1 MNYALETHGLGKR
14 YRRNWALQDCDLQLP
29 LGRVAGLVGLN
40 GAGKT
45 TLMRL
50 AAGLITPT
58 TGSLRVCGKTP
69 SPNDHSFLSSIGFMP
84 QERILYREFTVH
96 DMFILGRRLNTHW
109 DQTLANRL
117 LDSLNVSQKHRVGKL
132 SGGQQAQLALVMAL
146 AKKPALLLLDEP
158 LANVDPV
165 ARREFMKI
173 LMETRTEEDVTIF
186 ISSHIITDLEPIC
199 DYLVILSS
207 SKILLANDSERLLST
222 HKRLIV
228 PEQDAALLQ
237 EHVVLQRSQTGRQL
251 SVLLQLRSPLLKQP
265 SWQEVKMT
273 LEDLVLAYLEQRPL
287 TPEQTTPEQL
297 EVEA

>member
-1 MNYALETHGLGKR
+1 MNYALETKGLGKR
-14 YRRNWALQDCDLQLP
+14 YRQNWALQDCDLQLP
-29 LGRVAGLVGLN
+29 IGRVAGLVGLN

-58 TGSLRVCGKTP
+58 TGSLRVCDKTP
-69 SPNDHSFLSSIGFMP
+69 SPNDRSFLSSIGFVP
-84 QERILYREFTVH
+84 QERTLYPDFTVH
-96 DMFILGRRLNTHW
+96 DMFTLGRKLNANW
-109 DQTLANRL
+109 DRTLADQL
-117 LDSLNVSQKHRVGKL
+117 LDSLNVSQKQRVGKL

-173 LMETRTEEDVTIF
+173 LMKAATEKGITIF
-186 ISSHIITDLEPIC
+186 ISSHIITELEPIC

-207 SKILLANDSERLLST
+207 PKILLADDIERLLNT

-228 PEQDAALLQ
+228 PEQDVAFVE
-237 EHVVLQRSQTGRQL
+237 EHIVLHRSQTGRQL
-251 SVLLQLRSPLLKQP
+251 SLLLRLNSPLLKSP
-265 SWQEVKMT
+265 SWQEVEIT
-273 LEDLVLAYLEQRPL
+273 LEDIVLAYLEQQSL
-287 TPEQTTPEQL
+287 TTKQTMAEKL
-297 EVEA
+297 EV